1 MPVIIET
8 TITSG
13 KTETQYRLLTTSQ
26 SDGSFKTIIHRMNKV
41 LGHNMIVYDSTF
53 KTKKEALSVHADY
66 VTLLG

>member
-8 TITSG
+8 TITSST
-13 KTETQYRLLTTSQ
+13 TETQYRLLTISQ

-41 LGHNMIVYDSTF
+41 LDHNMIVYDSTF